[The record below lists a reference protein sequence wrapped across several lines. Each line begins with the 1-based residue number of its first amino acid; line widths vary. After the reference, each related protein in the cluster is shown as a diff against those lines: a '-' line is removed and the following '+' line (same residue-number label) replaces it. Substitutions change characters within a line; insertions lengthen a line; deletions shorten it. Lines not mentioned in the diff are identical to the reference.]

1 MRRIRLVSA
10 GRILAPVTQQTEE
23 VDVGALLL
31 RVIVTGIALW
41 VATALVPGVEAGGEG
56 TDQVITLALVAV
68 IFGVVNAVIGPII
81 RVLAL
86 PLYVLTLGLI
96 ALLVNALL
104 FWLTSVFAGALN
116 LDFTVDGFVPAVLG
130 ALVVA
135 IVSWAVGMLARD

>member
-1 MRRIRLVSA
+1 M
-10 GRILAPVTQQTEE
+10 
-23 VDVGALLL
+23 GALLL